1 MPQTTR
7 TTESPRGAPDGLTA
21 SSARPMRNWQYRN
34 FVPLLPG
41 MLFLLAIAIY
51 PTIYSLVISFFRWNL
66 TDPEGKTFGGLHN
79 YELLLSDDSFWH
91 ALLVTAEFVAI
102 TVTIELALG
111 LAIGLLFFRRFP
123 GDKFMRALILLP
135 MVVAP
140 VVVGLL
146 WRYMLNVNFGVVNYL
161 LSSIGIPRIDF
172 LGDPFWALPT
182 LMFIDVWQW
191 TPFMFL
197 ILLAALQ
204 GIPEDILEAARVD
217 GANPAQ
223 ILVYHMLPLMR
234 YPIAVAVVLRLIDAC
249 RVYDII
255 FMTTRGGPIDAT
267 QTLSWQIYDAGFRSF
282 DLGYAAAYSWLMLI
296 LVLVVTTLLL
306 RIMMRKEDFA

>member
-1 MPQTTR
+1 
-7 TTESPRGAPDGLTA
+7 
-21 SSARPMRNWQYRN
+21 MRNWQYRN

-66 TDPEGKTFGGLHN
+66 TDPEGMSFGGLHN
-79 YELLLSDDSFWH
+79 YALLLSDESFWH
-91 ALLVTAEFVAI
+91 ALLVTAEFVVV
-102 TVTIELALG
+102 TVTVELALG

-161 LSSIGIPRIDF
+161 LSCIGMPRVDF

-182 LMFIDVWQW
+182 LIFIDVWQW

-282 DLGYAAAYSWLMLI
+282 DLGYAAAYSWLMLA